1 MSATDNKGKS
11 KENRKKY
18 LSSTGLE
25 ASFELGQ
32 PLITYLANDINQNLY
47 TQKKIIFFT

>member
-1 MSATDNKGKS
+1 VSATDNKGKS

-32 PLITYLANDINQNLY
+32 LSAINNLFS
-47 TQKKIIFFT
+47 K